1 MSIYHIE
8 AETIIATSPGI
19 DSGITVG
26 EGEDL
31 GRYDNTANHPSPPQP
46 MGADM
51 VTTLHPWH
59 PHETIH
65 HSNK

>member
-31 GRYDNTANHPSPPQP
+31 GRYDNTANHPSPPNLWEQ
-46 MGADM
+46 
-51 VTTLHPWH
+51 TW
-59 PHETIH
+59 
-65 HSNK
+65 